1 MAQVRRLA
9 EKDLEGTVSQEIG
22 KEVNNPSRK
31 LKLCTYAKRKDEY
44 WYRVVVEIQ
53 GEDIQI
59 WDSKSEEDARSF
71 FYSSYDIFPRFW
83 SPRSLSHL
91 TDIFTDKVLAKLVEV
106 MKNSWSVAHMC
117 VSLPLPEDTMMIL
130 LASDSFKDHFTSTHH
145 PKGYTLLHLAVEI
158 NSATACRAIM
168 RCSDQWLYKDPGLF
182 VEDIEGV
189 TPIQKAVVYKAWA
202 CLDYLAQSQRLET
215 EQIPQIMGGEQFQRA
230 TKRTKQNVNAT
241 RYSPIPL
248 RKVYTK
254 SGSELHKARDFKVTI
269 INKHMCFDFATFRI
283 LFTIARVCM

>member
-9 EKDLEGTVSQEIG
+9 ENDLEGTVSQEIG

-53 GEDIQI
+53 GEDIQV
-59 WDSKSEEDARSF
+59 WDSKREEDARSY

-83 SPRSLSHL
+83 APKFFSHL
-91 TDIFTDKVLAKLVEV
+91 TDIFTVKILAKLVEV
-106 MKNSWSVAHMC
+106 MKNNWSVAHMC
-117 VSLPLPEDTMMIL
+117 VSLPLPEDTMVIL

-145 PKGYTLLHLAVEI
+145 PKRYTLLHLAVEM
-158 NSATACRAIM
+158 NSLSACRAIM
-168 RCSDQWLYKDPGLF
+168 RCSDHWLHKDPGLF

-189 TPIQKAVVYKAWA
+189 TPIQKAVVNKAWA

-215 EQIPQIMGGEQFQRA
+215 EQIPQVMGGEQFQRA
-230 TKRTKQNVNAT
+230 TKKIIQNVDAI
-241 RYSPIPL
+241 RYSPIPF
-248 RKVYTK
+248 RKVYAK
-254 SGSELHKARDFKVTI
+254 SGHELHKARNFKV
-269 INKHMCFDFATFRI
+269 KFCMCMFFCSK
-283 LFTIARVCM
+283 L